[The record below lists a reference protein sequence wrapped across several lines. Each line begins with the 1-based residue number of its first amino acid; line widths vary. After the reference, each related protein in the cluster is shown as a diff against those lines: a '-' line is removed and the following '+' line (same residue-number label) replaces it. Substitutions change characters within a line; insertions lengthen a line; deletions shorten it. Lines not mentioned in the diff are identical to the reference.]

1 MHTERCSC
9 RCGRRRSEKSPS
21 RSGTPDRR
29 VGAAAQEAFFERAI
43 HVGWHGEG
51 GPAADC
57 QRTFCRWPGPAGR
70 RGVVQNRFEI
80 VGIGSGTVFAMT
92 CPVGFGRLHQV
103 REEMRHCGK
112 TYHEF
117 MLGSPRDR
125 KVRERFQR
133 LVLQVVPPHGT
144 ILDFGAGTGIDAAR
158 YAAEGFRVLVHEPSD
173 ANLAYLGE
181 HCRQQIASG
190 SIAITDLTDVR
201 SVEMIV
207 ANFAVLNLICD
218 HRALFAKFAGLLA
231 PGGFVLASLLNPFSL
246 GDARYAWWR
255 RNLPTLLANGAYTV

>member
-1 MHTERCSC
+1 
-9 RCGRRRSEKSPS
+9 
-21 RSGTPDRR
+21 
-29 VGAAAQEAFFERAI
+29 
-43 HVGWHGEG
+43 
-51 GPAADC
+51 
-57 QRTFCRWPGPAGR
+57 
-70 RGVVQNRFEI
+70 
-80 VGIGSGTVFAMT
+80 MT

-231 PGGFVLASLLNPFSL
+231 PGGFVLASLLNPFFL

-255 RNLPTLLANGAYTV
+255 RNLPTLLANGAYTVEGEFDRIHRFAPYVVGRAARPDFKVLTCVPAWPRLAASRYVFTLFQKQ